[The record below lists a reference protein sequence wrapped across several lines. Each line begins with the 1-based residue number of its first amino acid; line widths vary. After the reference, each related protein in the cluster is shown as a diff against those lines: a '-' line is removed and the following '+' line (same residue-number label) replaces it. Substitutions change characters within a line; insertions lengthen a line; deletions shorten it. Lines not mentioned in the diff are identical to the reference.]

1 MEGRPLPT
9 ERRTYGWVKAQRRAN
24 RVFGLTHAEKWSG
37 SKQLIDFLDDIFD
50 EERSI
55 QSKFQKPVSM
65 MLEADS

>member
-1 MEGRPLPT
+1 
-9 ERRTYGWVKAQRRAN
+9 VKAQRRAN